1 MMNLLT
7 IITFML
13 FILLL
18 ITVIYYVYT
27 KTLFVRTKTEQ
38 VNEGNYIDDD
48 IDARM
53 KKLDTI
59 NSRLETTENL
69 LRFIYSLT
77 SPEVQKIMMRQARLG
92 KRYDENSL
100 EKDADKI
107 VQTVLKSI
115 PLDVKIYAFDT
126 YNKDWLEEKIKSDAF
141 SLLVKESAEYNN
153 VV

>member
-7 IITFML
+7 IITFMM

-18 ITVIYYVYT
+18 ISIIYYVFN
-27 KTLFVRTKTEQ
+27 KTTFLKAKMEQLNERDYIGEDIKVRMRT
-38 VNEGNYIDDD
+38 
-48 IDARM
+48 
-53 KKLDTI
+53 LDSI
-59 NSRLETTENL
+59 NNRLETTEAL

-115 PLDVKIYAFDT
+115 PLDVKIYAYDT

>member
-7 IITFML
+7 IIAFML

-18 ITVIYYVYT
+18 ITIIYYVYS
-27 KTLFVRTKTEQ
+27 KTVFVRTKTEQ
-38 VNEGNYIDDD
+38 VNEGNYIDED

-53 KKLDTI
+53 KRLDII
-59 NSRLETTENL
+59 NNRLETTENL

-126 YNKDWLEEKIKSDAF
+126 YNKDWLEEKIKIDAF

>member
-7 IITFML
+7 IITFMM

-18 ITVIYYVYT
+18 ISIIYYVFH
-27 KTLFVRTKTEQ
+27 KTTFLKAKMEQLNERDYIGEDIKVRMRT
-38 VNEGNYIDDD
+38 
-48 IDARM
+48 
-53 KKLDTI
+53 LDSI
-59 NSRLETTENL
+59 NNRLETTEAL

-115 PLDVKIYAFDT
+115 PLDVKIYAYDT

>member
-1 MMNLLT
+1 MNLLT
-7 IITFML
+7 IIAFML

-18 ITVIYYVYT
+18 ITIIYYVYS
-27 KTLFVRTKTEQ
+27 KTVFVRTKTEQ
-38 VNEGNYIDDD
+38 VNEGNYIDED

-53 KKLDTI
+53 KRLDII
-59 NSRLETTENL
+59 NNRLETTENL
-69 LRFIYSLT
+69 LGFIYSLT